1 MRCHLCN
8 ARPGCV
14 PQCSTLLHSDGRHIL
29 TVKTL
34 QQHEATSAG
43 PDNHY
48 AEGLIREEQVHGYYL
63 ELDNATSNG
72 LSPEQLQ
79 EALSCSSLRLHRL
92 PQPSLATPMER
103 YMTMGLANDP
113 NVWYAR
119 AEMVDTGLTVGA
131 MDTAE
136 VRTVLAQT
144 LARTEGDTPN
154 DAESLRSL
162 PLTANDGG
170 ERYPETKKLRQRK
183 RHRKADAESGR
194 RQRRRGEAN

>member
-1 MRCHLCN
+1 
-8 ARPGCV
+8 
-14 PQCSTLLHSDGRHIL
+14 
-29 TVKTL
+29 
-34 QQHEATSAG
+34 
-43 PDNHY
+43 
-48 AEGLIREEQVHGYYL
+48 
-63 ELDNATSNG
+63 
-72 LSPEQLQ
+72 
-79 EALSCSSLRLHRL
+79 
-92 PQPSLATPMER
+92 
-103 YMTMGLANDP
+103 MGLANDP

-170 ERYPETKKLRQRK
+170 ERGRDTARRTRNLV
-183 RHRKADAESGR
+183 ADSDVVAKQIEKYCGDAMS
-194 RQRRRGEAN
+194 